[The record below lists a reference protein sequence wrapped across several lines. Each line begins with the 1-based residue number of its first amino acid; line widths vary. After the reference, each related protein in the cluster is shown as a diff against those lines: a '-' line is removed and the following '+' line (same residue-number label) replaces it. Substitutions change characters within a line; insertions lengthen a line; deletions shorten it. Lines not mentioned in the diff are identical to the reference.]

1 MPTAASTRPHV
12 MVMITRAERGGAQSH
27 VLELLQLRDRAR
39 ITVVSGEDGFLLE
52 EARALGLQTVVVPN
66 LVARIHPRRDT
77 EAVRDV
83 VRLLRQDRPDLL
95 HLHSSKAGLIGR
107 VAAWLAGVPAVFT
120 AHGWAFTEGA
130 SPARRQLAI
139 WSERL
144 AAPLSA
150 AIIAVSEYDR
160 ALSAR
165 LRVTQRAQTIHNALP
180 ESLSVT
186 RDEPRADSDRV
197 RLLMVAR
204 FAPPKNQALL
214 LRAAASLPGTEVWLI
229 GEGPDLSEV
238 QTLAE
243 SLGMQDRVWF
253 AGNRNDVGELLL
265 QGDIFCL
272 CSQYEGLPISIL
284 EAMRAGLPVV
294 ASDVGGVAEAVLHGR
309 TGLVVPHDD
318 VAHWRL
324 ALTRLLDDPA
334 LRARYG
340 RAGREQFEA
349 AFTTSPMLE
358 RVWGVYQEVW
368 TGRERRQPR

>member
-1 MPTAASTRPHV
+1 

-27 VLELLQLRDRAR
+27 VLELLNLRDRAR

-52 EARALGLQTVVVPN
+52 AARALGLETVVVPS
-66 LVARIHPRRDT
+66 LVAQINPRRDP

-83 VRLLRQDRPDLL
+83 VRLLRQFRPDLL

-130 SPARRQLAI
+130 SPARRQLAV

-150 AIIAVSEYDR
+150 AIIAVSDYDR
-160 ALSAR
+160 ALSERLHVTRRAR
-165 LRVTQRAQTIHNALP
+165 TIHNALP
-180 ESLSVT
+180 ENLPVKRT
-186 RDEPRADSDRV
+186 EPRATEARV
-197 RLLMVAR
+197 KLLMVAR

-214 LRAAASLPGTEVWLI
+214 LRAAAALQETEVWLI
-229 GEGPDLSEV
+229 GEGPDLA
-238 QTLAE
+238 QAQALAE
-243 SLGMQDRVWF
+243 GLGMQDRVWF
-253 AGNRNDVGELLL
+253 TGNRSDVGELLA
-265 QGDIFCL
+265 QGDVFCL
-272 CSQYEGLPISIL
+272 CSHYEGFPISIL

-294 ASDVGGVAEAVLHGR
+294 ASDVGGVAEAVLHER
-309 TGLVVPHDD
+309 TGLVVPQGD

-324 ALTRLLDDPA
+324 ALTRLIDDPA

-340 RAGREQFEA
+340 QAGRKQFEA
-349 AFTTSPMLE
+349 AFTTAPMLE
-358 RVWGVYQEVW
+358 RVWEVYQEVW
-368 TGRERRQPR
+368 AGRQRRRTKSRPMWGER

>member
-1 MPTAASTRPHV
+1 

-27 VLELLQLRDRAR
+27 VLELLNLRDRAR

-52 EARALGLQTVVVPN
+52 EARALGLETVVVPS
-66 LVARIHPRRDT
+66 LVAQIDPRRDVA
-77 EAVRDV
+77 AVRDV
-83 VRLLRQDRPDLL
+83 ARLLQKHRPDLL

-107 VAAWLAGVPAVFT
+107 VAARLAGVPAVFT

-160 ALSAR
+160 ALSER
-165 LRVTQRAQTIHNALP
+165 LRVTRRARTIHNALP
-180 ESLSVT
+180 EGSPVT
-186 RDEPRADSDRV
+186 RTEAESGAGGRV

-214 LRAAASLPGTEVWLI
+214 LRAAAALPGTEVWLI
-229 GEGPDLSEV
+229 GEGPDLAET
-238 QTLAE
+238 QALAE
-243 SLGMQDRVWF
+243 RLGMQDRVWF
-253 AGNRNDVGELLL
+253 AGNRSDVGELLA
-265 QGDIFCL
+265 QGDVFCL
-272 CSQYEGLPISIL
+272 CSQYEGFPISIL

-324 ALTRLLDDPA
+324 ALTRLIDDPE

-349 AFTTSPMLE
+349 AFTTAPMLE
-358 RVWGVYQEVW
+358 RVWEVYQEVW
-368 TGRERRQPR
+368 AGRRRRTGP